1 MMKVRR
7 TLAAVFIMAVC
18 LAAAAQEHT
27 FRVTAEEVRIDV
39 LVTDEGRPV
48 TDLRA
53 ADFQILDNG
62 VPQEIEYATLQQK
75 MPVSVTLVFDM
86 SQSVAGELLVRLKEA
101 AYALLADLK
110 DEDRAALITFSNAV
124 ALGSPLTRDLAGIRL
139 ALDRARPFGNSSL
152 IDASYAGLVMAETKA
167 DMPLLIVFSD
177 GLDTFSWLTGDAV
190 LETAK
195 RSDTVVYAVSASR
208 LPDKAFLRDLTEYSG
223 GSLFH
228 VESTGDLA
236 AVFLNILDEFRR
248 RYMVTYTPQGVAE
261 GGWHMLDV
269 DVKRPGLQVRARPG
283 YIRKSPEERT
293 K

>member
-124 ALGSPLTRDLAGIRL
+124 ALGSPLTRDLAGI
-139 ALDRARPFGNSSL
+139 N
-152 IDASYAGLVMAETKA
+152 ASYAGLVMAETKA